1 MTEITLFLSGDVM
14 TGRGIDQVL
23 PHSCAPALHER
34 FASSAMDYVDLAER
48 AHGRIVRPLSYRDI
62 WGEALAVLQQVRPA
76 ARIINLETSV
86 TTSEEPAPKG
96 INYRM
101 HPDNAAVLTAAG
113 IDCCVLANNHVLDW
127 GEGGLL
133 ETLETLASGGIAV
146 AGAGRN
152 LALAQAPAALQIG
165 EAARVLIFAFG
176 AADSGIPEG
185 WAAAG
190 AKPGVHFLRDLSAQR
205 AAQIGALVE
214 AAKRPGDIAVAS
226 IHWGGNWGY
235 GVANAHRNFAHALV
249 EHAHID
255 VVHGHSSHHPKGIE
269 VYRGR
274 LILYGCGDLMD
285 DYEGIRGYDE
295 FRSDLV
301 LMYFPRLDGYT
312 GQLIRLDLTPLRIN
326 RFRLHRPA
334 PGERA
339 WLRDTLDRE
348 CRRFGHRITDCVE
361 SFSLEWNE

>member
-1 MTEITLFLSGDVM
+1 MAEITLFLSGDVM
-14 TGRGIDQVL
+14 TGRGVDQAL
-23 PHSCAPALHER
+23 PHSCAPALHEYS
-34 FASSAMDYVDLAER
+34 ASSAMDYVHLAER

-86 TTSEEPAPKG
+86 TTRNEPAPKG

-101 HPDNAAVLTAAG
+101 HPDNIAVLTAAG

-133 ETLETLASGGIAV
+133 DTLDTLASGRIAV

-152 LALAQAPAALQIG
+152 LALAQAPAVLQI
-165 EAARVLIFAFG
+165 EKAARVLIFAFG

-185 WAAAG
+185 WAADA
-190 AKPGVHFLRDLSAQR
+190 ATPGVHFFRDLSTQR

-214 AAKRPGDIAVAS
+214 AAKQPGDIAVAS

-235 GVANAHRNFAHALV
+235 DISDVHRKFARALI
-249 EHAHID
+249 ERAHID

-274 LILYGCGDLMD
+274 LILYGCGDFLD
-285 DYEGIRGYDE
+285 DYEGIRGYEE

-301 LMYFPRLDGYT
+301 LMYLPRIDGNT
-312 GQLIRLDLTPLRIN
+312 GRLIRLDLMPLRIN
-326 RFRLHRPA
+326 RFCLHRPA
-334 PGERA
+334 RGERA
-339 WLRDTLDRE
+339 WLRRTLDRE
-348 CRRFGHRITDCVE
+348 CRRFGHRITDRGD
-361 SFSLEWNE
+361 SLTLEWRE